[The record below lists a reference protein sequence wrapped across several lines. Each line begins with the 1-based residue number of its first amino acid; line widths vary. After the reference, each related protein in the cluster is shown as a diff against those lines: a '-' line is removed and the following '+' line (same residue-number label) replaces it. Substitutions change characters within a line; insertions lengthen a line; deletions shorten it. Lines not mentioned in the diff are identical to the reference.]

1 MWTPKANTFPKSP
14 VKNHPPVNVKQL
26 ARFRLPLGVEGQG
39 GPIPRGEPASAGALS
54 LTRPG
59 GPDDLRQDPRFGH
72 WRRAAGPNLLA
83 PARIRASSGGDRTA
97 ATAARGSG
105 AGTPRA
111 PAPEPHGGGAAALGH
126 PPPPGKARE
135 LPHLS
140 QPHHVPGY
148 FPSLR
153 PRGPGGDV
161 SGRDAGWAN
170 PGAETSDWNPSPAS
184 ASLVRLRGTRCR
196 LHRLRRRR
204 RRRSKSADTRQLP

>member
-54 LTRPG
+54 LTRAG
-59 GPDDLRQDPRFGH
+59 GP
-72 WRRAAGPNLLA
+72 RRPPAGPTLRAL
-83 PARIRASSGGDRTA
+83 ASSCGPEPAG
-97 ATAARGSG
+97 AARDQSFQRRRSDGGHRLQRRG

-126 PPPPGKARE
+126 PPPGKARE

-170 PGAETSDWNPSPAS
+170 PGAGNFGLEPSPAS
-184 ASLVRLRGTRCR
+184 AR
-196 LHRLRRRR
+196 
-204 RRRSKSADTRQLP
+204 